1 MKILLSRDL
10 ENYKNAV
17 LMAGAQLGKE
27 DSDALILC
35 GGADISPSFYN
46 EENVSSYNVDY
57 ELDLY
62 EFNLLKEFV
71 ALKKPVLGIC
81 RGMQMINIFF
91 GGTLHQHIDNH
102 KGDSGDIYHK
112 IIYNDKEIL
121 VNSAHHQA
129 VKTLGK
135 DLIVTATSLDGIVE
149 GIRHKELPIFG
160 VQFHPERMA
169 DGGQFFIDFISQK
182 L

>member
-17 LMAGAQLGKE
+17 LRAGAQLGKE

-71 ALKKPVLGIC
+71 ALKKPILGIC

-91 GGTLHQHIDNH
+91 CGTLHQHIDNH

-135 DLIVTATSLDGIVE
+135 DLTITATSLDGIVE
-149 GIRHKELPIFG
+149 AIRHKELPIFG

-182 L
+182 